1 MVLKSNILGEKSV
14 DKKEQLIKKNII
26 DIHVGEVFK
35 SERSLIKILLELNQ
49 ISGGRNK
56 ESYVNYIKQY
66 LDYEK
71 TGRNAYEI
79 RITEI
84 YDEKKEKQD
93 GRKNNKG
100 GNNHKYIDYIVPLMQ
115 DYGTAILTSE
125 QIVQRIF
132 GMDYSMK
139 GGTAYQCK
147 LSMFLKGIIPSPC
160 KKVGGNPNQIYM
172 ISPDS
177 KYENLALEIEWDKVT
192 LWDVLQF
199 LNRKSITKDMFK
211 CGLEA
216 VGILDINIT
225 VIDFVEFC
233 IKNNIDAHIEA
244 FVGDMIPS
252 RERVLANADMTQAI
266 DHIKQCLYRY
276 YKVKGNYQ
284 YTNEREKGKNIPK
297 VEKTIYRI
305 LGWQGIYKAW
315 DIVVKEPIKL
325 SFEEKQYYKRELKE
339 LFQEKMEKFLMKK
352 YSSYIYREKRF
363 GRLPDGNNNQAK
375 EAKKA
380 FELHKEIFGD
390 SQYIDYFTKTFGKE
404 KHKKVS

>member
-1 MVLKSNILGEKSV
+1 M

-26 DIHVGEVFK
+26 NIHIGEVFK
-35 SERSLIKILLELNQ
+35 SERNLIKMLLELNQ

-93 GRKNNKG
+93 GRRNNKG

-172 ISPDS
+172 VSPDN
-177 KYENLALEIEWDKVT
+177 KYENLALKIEWDKVT
-192 LWDVLQF
+192 LWDVLKF
-199 LNRKSITKDMFK
+199 LNRKDLTRDMFK
-211 CGLEA
+211 QSLETI
-216 VGILDINIT
+216 GIYDENVT
-225 VIDFVEFC
+225 VIDFAKCC
-233 IKNNIDAHIEA
+233 IRKDTRVNVKA
-244 FVGDMIPS
+244 FVGNVIQS
-252 RERVLANADMTQAI
+252 TERVRADECMTQAI
-266 DHIKQCLYRY
+266 DHIKQCLHNY
-276 YKVKGNYQ
+276 YGVKGNYQ
-284 YTNEREKGKNIPK
+284 YTSEREKGKDIPE
-297 VEKTIYRI
+297 VEKIIYRI

-315 DIVVKEPIKL
+315 DIIVKESIKL
-325 SFEEKQYYKRELKE
+325 SFEEKQYYQRKLKE
-339 LFQEKMEKFLMKK
+339 LFQEKMEKFLEKK

-363 GRLPDGNNNQAK
+363 GRLPNGNTEK
-375 EAKKA
+375 FDEAKKA
-380 FELHKEIFGD
+380 FELHREIFGE
-390 SQYIDYFTKTFGKE
+390 SKYIDYFTKTFEKE
-404 KHKKVS
+404 EHKKVS

>member
-1 MVLKSNILGEKSV
+1 MN
-14 DKKEQLIKKNII
+14 KKEQLIKKNII
-26 DIHVGEVFK
+26 DIHVGKTFK
-35 SERSLIKILLELNQ
+35 SETSLIKILLELNQ

-100 GNNHKYIDYIVPLMQ
+100 GNNRKYIEYIVPLMQ

-125 QIVQRIF
+125 QIVNRIF
-132 GMDYSMK
+132 GINYGLEDY
-139 GGTAYQCK
+139 TPYQGE
-147 LSMFLKGIIPSPC
+147 LSMFLKGIISSPC
-160 KKVGGNPNQIYM
+160 KKVGGNSKQIYM
-172 ISPDS
+172 ISPAN
-177 KYENLALEIEWDKVT
+177 KYEDLALEIEWDKAT
-192 LWDVLQF
+192 LWDVLQS
-199 LNRKSITKDMFK
+199 LNRKDLTKDMFK
-211 CGLEA
+211 QSLETI
-216 VGILDINIT
+216 GIYDENIT
-225 VIDFVEFC
+225 VMDFAKCC
-233 IKNNIDAHIEA
+233 IRKDTQVNVEA
-244 FVGDMIPS
+244 FVGNMILS
-252 RERVLANADMTQAI
+252 TERIRADECMTQAI

-284 YTNEREKGKNIPK
+284 YTNEREKGKNIPE

-305 LGWQGIYKAW
+305 LGWQGIYMAW

-325 SFEEKQYYKRELKE
+325 SFDEKQYYKRKLKE
-339 LFQEKMEKFLMKK
+339 LFQEKMEKFLTKK
-352 YSSYIYREKRF
+352 YSSYVHREKRIGF
-363 GRLPDGNNNQAK
+363 PKANNPKAE

-380 FELHKEIFGD
+380 FELHKELFGD
-390 SQYIDYFTKTFGKE
+390 SKYINYFTKKFVKKE
-404 KHKKVS
+404 EHKKVS

>member
-1 MVLKSNILGEKSV
+1 MVLKSNILWEKSV

-26 DIHVGEVFK
+26 DIHVGEVIK

-93 GRKNNKG
+93 GRRNNKG

-160 KKVGGNPNQIYM
+160 KKVGGNPNQIY
-172 ISPDS
+172 IVSPDN
-177 KYENLALEIEWDKVT
+177 KYENLA
-192 LWDVLQF
+192 
-199 LNRKSITKDMFK
+199 
-211 CGLEA
+211 
-216 VGILDINIT
+216 
-225 VIDFVEFC
+225 
-233 IKNNIDAHIEA
+233 
-244 FVGDMIPS
+244 
-252 RERVLANADMTQAI
+252 
-266 DHIKQCLYRY
+266 
-276 YKVKGNYQ
+276 
-284 YTNEREKGKNIPK
+284 
-297 VEKTIYRI
+297 
-305 LGWQGIYKAW
+305 
-315 DIVVKEPIKL
+315 
-325 SFEEKQYYKRELKE
+325 
-339 LFQEKMEKFLMKK
+339 
-352 YSSYIYREKRF
+352 
-363 GRLPDGNNNQAK
+363 
-375 EAKKA
+375 
-380 FELHKEIFGD
+380 
-390 SQYIDYFTKTFGKE
+390 
-404 KHKKVS
+404 

>member
-1 MVLKSNILGEKSV
+1 MVLKSNILWEKSV
-14 DKKEQLIKKNII
+14 DKKEQIIKKNII

-35 SERSLIKILLELNQ
+35 SETSLIKILLEINQ

-56 ESYVNYIKQY
+56 QSYVNYIKQY

-71 TGRNAYEI
+71 TGRNSYEI
-79 RITEI
+79 KITEI
-84 YDEKKEKQD
+84 YDEKREKQD

-100 GNNHKYIDYIVPLMQ
+100 GNNHKYIDHIVPLMQ
-115 DYGTAILTSE
+115 DYGTTILTSE
-125 QIVQRIF
+125 QIVKRIF
-132 GMDYSMK
+132 GMNYGLEDY
-139 GGTAYQCK
+139 TNYQCK
-147 LSMFLKGIIPSPC
+147 LSMFLKRIISSPC
-160 KKVGGNPNQIYM
+160 KKVGGNPKQIYM
-172 ISPDS
+172 VSPDN
-177 KYENLALEIEWDKVT
+177 KYEDLALKIEWDKVT
-192 LWDVLQF
+192 LWDVLKF
-199 LNRKSITKDMFK
+199 LNRKPITKDMFK

-244 FVGDMIPS
+244 FVGDMTSS
-252 RERVLANADMTQAI
+252 RERVLANVDMTQAI

-276 YKVKGNYQ
+276 YKVKGNYP
-284 YTNEREKGKNIPK
+284 YTNEREKGKNIPE
-297 VEKTIYRI
+297 VEKNIYCI

-325 SFEEKQYYKRELKE
+325 SFEEKQYYQRKLKE
-339 LFQEKMEKFLMKK
+339 LFQEKMEKFLVEK
-352 YSSYIYREKRF
+352 YSSYIHREKRI
-363 GRLPDGNNNQAK
+363 GLPNVSNPKAE

-390 SQYIDYFTKTFGKE
+390 SKYIDYFTETFEKE
-404 KHKKVS
+404 EHKKVS